1 VEVHGR
7 SSCTTRAMDENVE
20 LTPRQQTILGLTVRE
35 YVRSASP
42 VSSRALVDRYGL
54 PVSSATVRNELAY
67 LEETGHLTHPHT
79 SAGRVPTH
87 QGYRYFVERLL
98 GEVELPLRERL
109 TIIHQFHQAR
119 HNLEQWMPLAA
130 STLAH
135 TAQGAAVVTA
145 PQSEKA
151 RYKHLQ
157 LISTQGVG
165 VLLVLV
171 LQGGMVKQ
179 RMLTLAEPMTQRD
192 LAEASERL
200 NHRYTGLTA
209 TEIAEDIA
217 ERSGT
222 LSGFEADVARL
233 VSDIVRRIDDR
244 SAGPIYSDG
253 LSEVLRHPEFSEGE
267 KAQQIVRV
275 MEERSLLRTVME
287 EALSPDVGN
296 VRVLV
301 GGEGQWEQL
310 RACSLV
316 LARYGVSD
324 FSTGALG
331 VVGPTRMLYGRA
343 ISAVRFVAELL
354 SELVHETYALDV
366 PDEKRVGFVE
376 DREGDQDGRQRSDGE

>member
-1 VEVHGR
+1 
-7 SSCTTRAMDENVE
+7 MDEKVD
-20 LTPRQQTILGLTVRE
+20 LTPRQETILGLTVRE
-35 YVRSASP
+35 YVRAASP
-42 VSSRALVDRYGL
+42 VSSRVLVERYGL

-87 QGYRYFVERLL
+87 EGYRYFVERLL

-109 TIIHQFHQAR
+109 TIVHQFHQAR
-119 HNLEQWMPLAA
+119 YNMEQWMPLAA
-130 STLAH
+130 STLAQ
-135 TAQGAAVVTA
+135 AARGAAVVTA
-145 PQSEKA
+145 PQSEQA

-157 LISTQGVG
+157 LISTRGVG

-179 RMLTLAEPMTQRD
+179 RMLSLAQPLTQRQ
-192 LAEASERL
+192 LSEASERL
-200 NHRYTGLTA
+200 NKLCAGRSA
-209 TEIAEDIA
+209 KEIEEELVGQAGA
-217 ERSGT
+217 FSA
-222 LSGFEADVARL
+222 FEIDVATL
-233 VSDIVRRIDDR
+233 VSEILERVDAR

-253 LSEVLRHPEFSEGE
+253 LSEVLQQPEFSEGE

-275 MEERSLLRTVME
+275 MEERSVLRTVLH

-316 LARYGVSD
+316 LARYGVTD

-343 ISAVRFVAELL
+343 ISAVRLVAELL
-354 SELVHETYALDV
+354 SELVEETYALEAMEDHDGGGLTV
-366 PDEKRVGFVE
+366 
-376 DREGDQDGRQRSDGE
+376 DREGDQDGRQRGVGKGSQSR